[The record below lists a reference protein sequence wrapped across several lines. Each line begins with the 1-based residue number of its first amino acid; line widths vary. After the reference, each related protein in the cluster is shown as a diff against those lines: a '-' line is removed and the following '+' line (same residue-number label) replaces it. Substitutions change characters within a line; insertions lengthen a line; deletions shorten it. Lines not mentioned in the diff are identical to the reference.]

1 MKWYYD
7 LHVSDEETR
16 QQREAKWHVR
26 PYSEWETVNSG
37 NKTLFSLT
45 EREKWT
51 PKVVQN
57 LCHVNLPLF
66 PPYFSPRK
74 FLPIRC
80 WYFKRLLLNLVI
92 FLEVVFFIP
101 WGPCLSFSWGVLS
114 RWRWGVRQHAW
125 SLSVRWEKLDPS
137 PLVAGVHPMT
147 KLWQQKCLWT
157 LPMSLG
163 ENSPYWES
171 MLEEENR
178 GARINTGNTPWN
190 KSGEWREHPSPVVR
204 PRSRVCWDLTV
215 HTISREARGGLG
227 TRDGTAIG
235 WWP

>member
-1 MKWYYD
+1 MLWNGIMTCMFQMRK
-7 LHVSDEETR
+7 LG

-51 PKVVQN
+51 PRWYRISVTWIS
-57 LCHVNLPLF
+57 LLF

-92 FLEVVFFIP
+92 FPLKLSSFIP
-101 WGPCLSFSWGVLS
+101 WGPCLSLSWGVLS
-114 RWRWGVRQHAW
+114 GWRWGVWQHAW
-125 SLSVRWEKLDPS
+125 SLSIRWEKHRPPGCEPVVS
-137 PLVAGVHPMT
+137 TP
-147 KLWQQKCLWT
+147 KLWQRKCLWT

-171 MLEEENR
+171 MLEER
-178 GARINTGNTPWN
+178 
-190 KSGEWREHPSPVVR
+190 KQ
-204 PRSRVCWDLTV
+204 RS
-215 HTISREARGGLG
+215 
-227 TRDGTAIG
+227 
-235 WWP
+235 